1 MQTAIQFRRG
11 QYRITRFGGTQR
23 LAADYGEII
32 GTKGADGEPIDVYQG
47 LFPDADTAF
56 IVNQYRPDG
65 VFDEHKVMLHFY
77 DQEQAAH
84 AYALT
89 TGKPPANIYPC
100 TLQQLDWWLQFGNHK
115 TPVTPQ
121 SFPFDSENMMQEQ
134 THDWTNENQAAA
146 KWLYAQR
153 NDDPYGTLTE
163 AATLDCIMQDEL
175 EDGAEIEEAVYD
187 ALAVAN
193 KRLERTAKLLGA
205 AFNRASGSLK
215 VVENGIQISAPMK
228 KNGTTNVAVMFEM
241 TDGQTVSVLL
251 HNPDTTPAKIT
262 PDDVLI
268 SWKWLLNRKDI
279 TIVVAKENGKDL
291 PLPTVARRVMALVEK
306 NTARFAKA
314 NANKAAETELLAQ
327 LEAEKAEKIT
337 RLEELNR
344 LVTEKAGQPE
354 NQDAP
359 ISITGN
365 ELGDFDTSTE
375 SGKKALREAVKG
387 FLQGLRGKFVRNI
400 ALGRDV
406 EIRQRGIKE
415 MMRFSGN
422 PKKLKLMSAIEQII
436 ATAKPDGE
444 NPLRENEKKDKKP
457 RALHYFHM
465 KNQVSVD
472 NEMIKFRV
480 IFEEDKDGVL
490 HYDVIIAENETA
502 TMDSTVEAIHN
513 NKSWHST
520 DTPSGCAGNY
530 TPNTDNAQA
539 TFDDAGGK
547 WVLNL
552 FLLDENG
559 NEIKDEDDF
568 AQDDETLNENF
579 NQPENSEINPDT
591 LPTHL
596 DEDQADLSEAVSQ
609 YIKQNLQGK
618 WISTQIGKV
627 LFNAVSAGELKL
639 GTKNNDIRAKLI
651 PHVPQT
657 LKKGDYLGR
666 SELAKERKDRFV
678 AFHTFE
684 DTAQI
689 DGQAVRH
696 RVKVGERDTGEF
708 VFIAY
713 HSRGVFDDAKGIVF
727 APDTVSNNK
736 AGRSEAHAIPLSQT
750 IPASNMRVNAA
761 LDDIE
766 DDADGWNIE
775 IISVNEQPENH
786 YSTQI
791 IQALINDFGWKK
803 SDDDTGENASIS
815 AVLEYHAPSRAGQLN
830 SSGIF
835 AATASFYPDLP
846 RQRYLSLL
854 VGFDEPINVDCR
866 DDGLAGRYHEAAEK
880 FDKQARAWLSEHE
893 GAIFDNKEQPET
905 EPVAPDAG
913 MSLQTAVELRE
924 KYARNTFITR
934 NLEDFL
940 NGDDGDDA
948 PDDNAIIDED
958 SVGYL
963 NDYLDDK
970 QKAVLFNRT
979 AAFARALMMIE
990 KVCNNHEYIV
1000 EFGNFEHTR
1009 SKGLFDGL
1017 RDYTQGYGIVAQIMD
1032 TNMFNRANVMRVDVD
1047 SKGRCVVFKYSSG
1060 TETLQKQR
1068 ISYKNIKEWLDKTS
1082 ESMTDEVDAVVNQQP
1097 ENNSTQPNDRAF
1109 LQSVINGK
1117 EDAANEAVIDRILA
1131 LAEQHEADAD
1141 WQDLIEQAAE
1151 ALAKAGI
1158 ADTDDLAQGE

>member
-1 MQTAIQFRRG
+1 MQTVIQFRRG

-115 TPVTPQ
+115 THVTPQ
-121 SFPFDSENMMQEQ
+121 SFPFDSENMMPEQ

-327 LEAEKAEKIT
+327 LEAEKAAKIA

-344 LVTEKAGQPE
+344 LVAEKAGQPE
-354 NQDAP
+354 
-359 ISITGN
+359 T
-365 ELGDFDTSTE
+365 
-375 SGKKALREAVKG
+375 
-387 FLQGLRGKFVRNI
+387 
-400 ALGRDV
+400 
-406 EIRQRGIKE
+406 
-415 MMRFSGN
+415 
-422 PKKLKLMSAIEQII
+422 
-436 ATAKPDGE
+436 
-444 NPLRENEKKDKKP
+444 
-457 RALHYFHM
+457 
-465 KNQVSVD
+465 
-472 NEMIKFRV
+472 
-480 IFEEDKDGVL
+480 
-490 HYDVIIAENETA
+490 
-502 TMDSTVEAIHN
+502 
-513 NKSWHST
+513 
-520 DTPSGCAGNY
+520 
-530 TPNTDNAQA
+530 
-539 TFDDAGGK
+539 
-547 WVLNL
+547 
-552 FLLDENG
+552 
-559 NEIKDEDDF
+559 
-568 AQDDETLNENF
+568 
-579 NQPENSEINPDT
+579 
-591 LPTHL
+591 
-596 DEDQADLSEAVSQ
+596 
-609 YIKQNLQGK
+609 
-618 WISTQIGKV
+618 
-627 LFNAVSAGELKL
+627 
-639 GTKNNDIRAKLI
+639 
-651 PHVPQT
+651 
-657 LKKGDYLGR
+657 
-666 SELAKERKDRFV
+666 
-678 AFHTFE
+678 
-684 DTAQI
+684 
-689 DGQAVRH
+689 
-696 RVKVGERDTGEF
+696 
-708 VFIAY
+708 
-713 HSRGVFDDAKGIVF
+713 
-727 APDTVSNNK
+727 
-736 AGRSEAHAIPLSQT
+736 
-750 IPASNMRVNAA
+750 
-761 LDDIE
+761 
-766 DDADGWNIE
+766 
-775 IISVNEQPENH
+775 H

-791 IQALINDFGWKK
+791 IQALINNFGWKK
-803 SDDDTGENASIS
+803 SNDDTGENASIS

-830 SSGIF
+830 PSGMF

-854 VGFDEPINVDCR
+854 VGFDEPINIDCR

-880 FDKQARAWLSEHE
+880 FDKQARAWLVEHE

-913 MSLQTAVELRE
+913 MSPDTVMELQN
-924 KYARNTFITR
+924 KYARDTFVTNDLE
-934 NLEDFL
+934 NLLGE
-940 NGDDGDDA
+940 NDDGDIL
-948 PDDNAIIDED
+948 DDKTIIDDELAAE
-958 SVGYL
+958 L
-963 NDYLDDK
+963 NDK
-970 QKAVLFNRT
+970 QKAVLLGRT
-979 AAFARALMMIE
+979 AAFARALVMIE
-990 KVCNNHEYIV
+990 KVCNQGDYIV

-1032 TNMFNRANVMRVDVD
+1032 TNMFNRENVMRVDVD
-1047 SKGRCVVFKYSSG
+1047 SQGRCVVFKHASG

-1068 ISYKNIKEWLDKTS
+1068 TAYKNIKDWLDKTS
-1082 ESMTDEVDAVVNQQP
+1082 ASMTNEIEEKKQVEQTGQPENQDNIQYTDIVEAAKKLGYEPKLDNYGNDNFMQIEIPHYFNDRGEIVYYAEFLDNHFDNCRIHYPDAKKETFNDPMAGLQAFHEYVQTAKTAEPQKAGQP
-1097 ENNSTQPNDRAF
+1097 ENNNFYAYEIKPYGNGEYYIAEFIGGFAKELKNGNQTAIQKGEQKAKDLAEYIINLHQNNRIGETWLSANGQAEVNRIIELPRNTDSVFQYAVKYENGREDYTYDIDALKQKDTAAVESLKHLESERPKIENSLNEWLAQSHLNKMQAGKARSTLSTKQDFAGFGIMSRAEFIYQRIAEGWTAEHRWGKANLFAPDENQHFNISETEKRFADWLIAQGLPETNSTQPTDRAF
-1109 LQSVINGK
+1109 LQNLIDGK
-1117 EDAANEAVIDRILA
+1117 ENTADEAVIDRALT
-1131 LAEQHEADAD
+1131 LAEQHATDPD

>member
-1 MQTAIQFRRG
+1 MQTVIQFRRG

-47 LFPDADTAF
+47 LFPDADAAF

-65 VFDEHKVMLHFY
+65 VFDEHKIMLHFY

-291 PLPTVARRVMALVEK
+291 PLLTVARRVMALVEK

-327 LEAEKAEKIT
+327 LEAEKTEKIA

-344 LVTEKAGQPE
+344 LVEEKAGQPE
-354 NQDAP
+354 
-359 ISITGN
+359 T
-365 ELGDFDTSTE
+365 
-375 SGKKALREAVKG
+375 
-387 FLQGLRGKFVRNI
+387 
-400 ALGRDV
+400 
-406 EIRQRGIKE
+406 
-415 MMRFSGN
+415 
-422 PKKLKLMSAIEQII
+422 
-436 ATAKPDGE
+436 
-444 NPLRENEKKDKKP
+444 
-457 RALHYFHM
+457 
-465 KNQVSVD
+465 
-472 NEMIKFRV
+472 
-480 IFEEDKDGVL
+480 
-490 HYDVIIAENETA
+490 
-502 TMDSTVEAIHN
+502 
-513 NKSWHST
+513 
-520 DTPSGCAGNY
+520 
-530 TPNTDNAQA
+530 
-539 TFDDAGGK
+539 
-547 WVLNL
+547 
-552 FLLDENG
+552 
-559 NEIKDEDDF
+559 
-568 AQDDETLNENF
+568 
-579 NQPENSEINPDT
+579 
-591 LPTHL
+591 
-596 DEDQADLSEAVSQ
+596 
-609 YIKQNLQGK
+609 
-618 WISTQIGKV
+618 
-627 LFNAVSAGELKL
+627 
-639 GTKNNDIRAKLI
+639 
-651 PHVPQT
+651 
-657 LKKGDYLGR
+657 
-666 SELAKERKDRFV
+666 
-678 AFHTFE
+678 
-684 DTAQI
+684 
-689 DGQAVRH
+689 
-696 RVKVGERDTGEF
+696 
-708 VFIAY
+708 
-713 HSRGVFDDAKGIVF
+713 
-727 APDTVSNNK
+727 
-736 AGRSEAHAIPLSQT
+736 
-750 IPASNMRVNAA
+750 
-761 LDDIE
+761 
-766 DDADGWNIE
+766 
-775 IISVNEQPENH
+775 H
-786 YSTQI
+786 YSEQI

-803 SDDDTGENASIS
+803 SDDDAGENASIS

-830 SSGIF
+830 PSGMF
-835 AATASFYPDLP
+835 TATASFYPDLP

-854 VGFDEPINVDCR
+854 VGFDEPINIDCR
-866 DDGLAGRYHEAAEK
+866 DDGVAGRYHEAAEK
-880 FDKQARAWLSEHE
+880 FDKQARAWLVEHE

-905 EPVAPDAG
+905 EPIAPDAG
-913 MSLQTAVELRE
+913 MSPDTVMELQN
-924 KYARNTFITR
+924 KYARDTFVTDELE
-934 NLEDFL
+934 NLLGE
-940 NGDDGDDA
+940 NDDGDIL
-948 PDDNAIIDED
+948 DDKTIIDDELAAE
-958 SVGYL
+958 L
-963 NDYLDDK
+963 NDK
-970 QKAVLFNRT
+970 QKAVLLGRT
-979 AAFARALMMIE
+979 AAFARALVMIE
-990 KVCNNHEYIV
+990 KVCNQGDYIV

-1032 TNMFNRANVMRVDVD
+1032 TNMFNRENVMRVDVD
-1047 SKGRCVVFKYSSG
+1047 SQGRCVVFKYASG

-1068 ISYKNIKEWLDKTS
+1068 TAYKNIKDWLDKTS
-1082 ESMTDEVDAVVNQQP
+1082 ASMTNEIEEKKQVEQTGQPENQDNIQYTDIVEAAKKLGYEPKLDNYGNDNFMQIEIPHYFNDRGEIVYYAEFLDNHFDNCRIHYPDAKKETFNDPMAGLQAFHKYVQTTKTAEPQKERQP
-1097 ENNSTQPNDRAF
+1097 ENNNFYAYEIKPYGNDGYYIAEFIGGFAKELKNGKQTAIQKGEQKAKDLAEYVISLHQNNRIGETWLSANGQAEVNRIIELPRNTDSVFQYAVKYENGREDYTYDIDVLKQKDTAAVESLKHLESERPKIENSLNEWLAQSHLNKMQAGKARSTLSTKQDFAGFGIMSRAEFIYQRIAEGWTAEHRWGKANLFAPDENQHFNISETEKQFADWLIAQGQPENNTTQPNNRTF
-1109 LQSVINGK
+1109 LQ
-1117 EDAANEAVIDRILA
+1117 
-1131 LAEQHEADAD
+1131 
-1141 WQDLIEQAAE
+1141 DLVVS
-1151 ALAKAGI
+1151 
-1158 ADTDDLAQGE
+1158 

>member
-84 AYALT
+84 AYTLT

-327 LEAEKAEKIT
+327 LEAEKTEKIT

-344 LVTEKAGQPE
+344 LVEEKAG
-354 NQDAP
+354 
-359 ISITGN
+359 
-365 ELGDFDTSTE
+365 
-375 SGKKALREAVKG
+375 
-387 FLQGLRGKFVRNI
+387 
-400 ALGRDV
+400 
-406 EIRQRGIKE
+406 
-415 MMRFSGN
+415 
-422 PKKLKLMSAIEQII
+422 
-436 ATAKPDGE
+436 
-444 NPLRENEKKDKKP
+444 
-457 RALHYFHM
+457 
-465 KNQVSVD
+465 
-472 NEMIKFRV
+472 
-480 IFEEDKDGVL
+480 
-490 HYDVIIAENETA
+490 
-502 TMDSTVEAIHN
+502 
-513 NKSWHST
+513 
-520 DTPSGCAGNY
+520 
-530 TPNTDNAQA
+530 
-539 TFDDAGGK
+539 
-547 WVLNL
+547 
-552 FLLDENG
+552 
-559 NEIKDEDDF
+559 
-568 AQDDETLNENF
+568 
-579 NQPENSEINPDT
+579 QPENSEINPDT

-651 PHVPQT
+651 PNVPQT

-830 SSGIF
+830 PSGIF

-854 VGFDEPINVDCR
+854 VGFDEPINIDCR
-866 DDGLAGRYHEAAEK
+866 DDGLAGRYREAAEK
-880 FDKQARAWLSEHE
+880 FDKQAREWLVEHE

-948 PDDNAIIDED
+948 PDDSAIIDED

-1158 ADTDDLAQGE
+1158 TDTDDLAQGE

>member
-1 MQTAIQFRRG
+1 MQTVIQFRRG

-89 TGKPPANIYPC
+89 TGKPPTNIYPC

-327 LEAEKAEKIT
+327 LEAEKTAKIA

-344 LVTEKAGQPE
+344 LVAEKAG
-354 NQDAP
+354 
-359 ISITGN
+359 
-365 ELGDFDTSTE
+365 
-375 SGKKALREAVKG
+375 
-387 FLQGLRGKFVRNI
+387 
-400 ALGRDV
+400 
-406 EIRQRGIKE
+406 
-415 MMRFSGN
+415 
-422 PKKLKLMSAIEQII
+422 
-436 ATAKPDGE
+436 
-444 NPLRENEKKDKKP
+444 
-457 RALHYFHM
+457 
-465 KNQVSVD
+465 
-472 NEMIKFRV
+472 
-480 IFEEDKDGVL
+480 
-490 HYDVIIAENETA
+490 
-502 TMDSTVEAIHN
+502 
-513 NKSWHST
+513 
-520 DTPSGCAGNY
+520 
-530 TPNTDNAQA
+530 
-539 TFDDAGGK
+539 
-547 WVLNL
+547 
-552 FLLDENG
+552 
-559 NEIKDEDDF
+559 
-568 AQDDETLNENF
+568 
-579 NQPENSEINPDT
+579 QPENSEINPDT

-596 DEDQADLSEAVSQ
+596 DENQTDLREAVSQ

-639 GTKNNDIRAKLI
+639 GTKNNDLRAKLI

-666 SELAKERKDRFV
+666 SELTKGRKDRFV

-775 IISVNEQPENH
+775 IISVNEQPE
-786 YSTQI
+786 TE
-791 IQALINDFGWKK
+791 
-803 SDDDTGENASIS
+803 T
-815 AVLEYHAPSRAGQLN
+815 
-830 SSGIF
+830 
-835 AATASFYPDLP
+835 ATPD
-846 RQRYLSLL
+846 
-854 VGFDEPINVDCR
+854 V
-866 DDGLAGRYHEAAEK
+866 
-880 FDKQARAWLSEHE
+880 
-893 GAIFDNKEQPET
+893 
-905 EPVAPDAG
+905 G
-913 MSLQTAVELRE
+913 MSPDTVMELQN
-924 KYARNTFITR
+924 KYARDTFVTDELE
-934 NLEDFL
+934 NLLGE
-940 NGDDGDDA
+940 NEDGDTL
-948 PDDNAIIDED
+948 DDKTIIDDELAAE
-958 SVGYL
+958 L
-963 NDYLDDK
+963 NDK
-970 QKAVLFNRT
+970 QKAVLLGRT
-979 AAFARALMMIE
+979 AAFARALVLIE
-990 KVCNNHEYIV
+990 KVCNQGDYIV

-1032 TNMFNRANVMRVDVD
+1032 MNLFDRENVMRVDVD
-1047 SKGRCVVFKYSSG
+1047 SQGRCVVFKHASG

-1068 ISYKNIKEWLDKTS
+1068 TAYKNIKDWLDKTS
-1082 ESMTDEVDAVVNQQP
+1082 ASMTNEIEEKKQVEQTGQPENQDNIQYTDIVEAAKKLGYEPKLDNYGNDNFMQIEIPHYFNDRGEIVYYAEFLDNHFDNCRIHYPDAKKETFNDPMDGLQVFHKYVQTIKTAEPQKEGQP
-1097 ENNSTQPNDRAF
+1097 ENNNFYAYEIKPYGNDGYYIAEFIGGFAEELKNGNQTAIQKGEQKVKALAEYIINLHQNNRIGETWLSANGQAEVNRIIELPRNTDSVFQYAVKYENGREDYTYDIDVLKQKDIAAVESLKHLESERPKIENSLNEWLAQSHLNKMQAGKARSTLSTKQDFAGFGIMSRAEFIYQRIAEGWTAEHRWGKANLFAPDENQHFNISETEKRFADWLIAQGLPETNSTQPTDRAF
-1109 LQSVINGK
+1109 LQNLIDGK
-1117 EDAANEAVIDRILA
+1117 ENTADEAVIDRALT
-1131 LAEQHEADAD
+1131 LAEQHATDPD

>member
-1 MQTAIQFRRG
+1 MQTVIQFRRG

-47 LFPDADTAF
+47 LFPDADAAF

-327 LEAEKAEKIT
+327 LEAEKTEKIA

-344 LVTEKAGQPE
+344 LVEEKAGQPE
-354 NQDAP
+354 
-359 ISITGN
+359 T
-365 ELGDFDTSTE
+365 
-375 SGKKALREAVKG
+375 
-387 FLQGLRGKFVRNI
+387 
-400 ALGRDV
+400 
-406 EIRQRGIKE
+406 
-415 MMRFSGN
+415 
-422 PKKLKLMSAIEQII
+422 
-436 ATAKPDGE
+436 
-444 NPLRENEKKDKKP
+444 
-457 RALHYFHM
+457 
-465 KNQVSVD
+465 
-472 NEMIKFRV
+472 
-480 IFEEDKDGVL
+480 
-490 HYDVIIAENETA
+490 
-502 TMDSTVEAIHN
+502 
-513 NKSWHST
+513 
-520 DTPSGCAGNY
+520 
-530 TPNTDNAQA
+530 
-539 TFDDAGGK
+539 
-547 WVLNL
+547 
-552 FLLDENG
+552 
-559 NEIKDEDDF
+559 
-568 AQDDETLNENF
+568 
-579 NQPENSEINPDT
+579 
-591 LPTHL
+591 
-596 DEDQADLSEAVSQ
+596 
-609 YIKQNLQGK
+609 
-618 WISTQIGKV
+618 
-627 LFNAVSAGELKL
+627 
-639 GTKNNDIRAKLI
+639 
-651 PHVPQT
+651 
-657 LKKGDYLGR
+657 
-666 SELAKERKDRFV
+666 
-678 AFHTFE
+678 
-684 DTAQI
+684 
-689 DGQAVRH
+689 
-696 RVKVGERDTGEF
+696 
-708 VFIAY
+708 
-713 HSRGVFDDAKGIVF
+713 
-727 APDTVSNNK
+727 
-736 AGRSEAHAIPLSQT
+736 
-750 IPASNMRVNAA
+750 
-761 LDDIE
+761 
-766 DDADGWNIE
+766 
-775 IISVNEQPENH
+775 H
-786 YSTQI
+786 YSEQI

-803 SDDDTGENASIS
+803 SDDDAGENASIS

-830 SSGIF
+830 PSGMF
-835 AATASFYPDLP
+835 TATASFYPDLP

-854 VGFDEPINVDCR
+854 VGFDEPINIDCR

-880 FDKQARAWLSEHE
+880 FDKQARAWLVEHE

-905 EPVAPDAG
+905 EPIAPDAG
-913 MSLQTAVELRE
+913 MSPDTVMELQN
-924 KYARNTFITR
+924 KYARDTFVTDELE
-934 NLEDFL
+934 NLLGE
-940 NGDDGDDA
+940 NDDGDIL
-948 PDDNAIIDED
+948 DDKTIIDDELAAE
-958 SVGYL
+958 L
-963 NDYLDDK
+963 NDK
-970 QKAVLFNRT
+970 QKAVLLGRT
-979 AAFARALMMIE
+979 AAFASALVMIE
-990 KVCNNHEYIV
+990 KVCNQGDYIV

-1032 TNMFNRANVMRVDVD
+1032 TNMFNRENVMRVDVD
-1047 SKGRCVVFKYSSG
+1047 SQGRCVVFKYASG

-1068 ISYKNIKEWLDKTS
+1068 ISYKNIKDWLDKTS
-1082 ESMTDEVDAVVNQQP
+1082 VSMTNEMEAKKQAEQATQP
-1097 ENNSTQPNDRAF
+1097 ENNNPDLYDAVSAIANKFPTVVKNTMKVIDWRNSPLKSVDIQLNFNSEADNGIFKVKNFYPTISIRQKDDGLEVRIDGKAQLKEWAYQYDASIYDMTGFSTLEEKLFRALKAVLSYVENVYVNSKMFFASGILRFVNAFDGLDVKEFRNTRASFTYRNVDFDIVSGSAMNSASKSFRVNKFDMTFNYNSAENIAKKIKRIIEKNSKNSNDDENPNEQKFADNEQSENNATQPNDRTF
-1109 LQSVINGK
+1109 LQALVDGK
-1117 EDAANEAVIDRILA
+1117 EDAANEAVIDRALM
-1131 LAEQHEADAD
+1131 LAEQHATDPD